1 VQLTCERNSKGRPVW
16 VFEAMT
22 LMELVD
28 PADGDR
34 KFNLFVE
41 GAG

>member
-1 VQLTCERNSKGRPVW
+1 MS
-16 VFEAMT
+16 
-22 LMELVD
+22 LMELAD